1 MRTRI
6 RETAQHESNDS
17 ALAIGA
23 ERMDASGSGEAQ
35 GDTQG
40 DRDEAEGGDDKEAKR
55 NKRAAS
61 AEACSGLQVDQRE
74 EDMLALTSSCLA
86 DLRELEEMWTRKR
99 SSP

>member
-1 MRTRI
+1 M
-6 RETAQHESNDS
+6 
-17 ALAIGA
+17 G
-23 ERMDASGSGEAQ
+23 ASGAGEAQ
-35 GDTQG
+35 GDTHCEKERAQDG
-40 DRDEAEGGDDKEAKR
+40 NEKEAKR